1 MNSGSG
7 VYLSLV
13 NSSASYYLR
22 GKALH
27 FLYGFA
33 LVGEWHSIDC
43 I

>member
-1 MNSGSG
+1 VDSGCC

-27 FLYGFA
+27 FMYGFA